1 MGLFSKLFSGSAE
14 QKDERTLP
22 WRDLTNLDQLQVI
35 KEASITK
42 TQVIFKHSIRCGISR
57 MVINQFVKDFDFS
70 ESDMDL
76 YYLDLI
82 NNRAISN
89 AVEDIFQVIHESPQ
103 VLVIKKGVVV
113 AHDSHGGINDLD
125 LKSFI

>member
-1 MGLFSKLFSGSAE
+1 MGLFNKLFGGSGE
-14 QKDERTLP
+14 QKEEKTLP
-22 WRDLTNLDQLQVI
+22 WIDLTEIDQLQTI
-35 KEASITK
+35 KKVSTSK
-42 TQVIFKHSIRCGISR
+42 TQIIFKHSISCGISR
-57 MVINQFVKDFDFS
+57 MVKNQFVEDYNFN
-70 ESDMDL
+70 ESDVDL

-82 NNRAISN
+82 NNRAVSN